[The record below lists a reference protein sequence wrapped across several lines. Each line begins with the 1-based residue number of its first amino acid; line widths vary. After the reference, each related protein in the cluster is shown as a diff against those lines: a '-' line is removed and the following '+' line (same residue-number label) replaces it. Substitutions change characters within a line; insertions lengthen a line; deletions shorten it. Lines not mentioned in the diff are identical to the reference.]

1 MGSFFE
7 NAKRIGQPD
16 YLPTNDDIL
25 RARVTT
31 TGIIE
36 TRFDMGNLSIQYFG
50 PPSRPLSL
58 LVFAC
63 VFFSD
68 EGN

>member
-1 MGSFFE
+1 MRSFFE
-7 NAKRIGQPD
+7 NVKRIGLPD

-36 TRFDMGNLSIQYFG
+36 TRFDMGNLSIQSF
-50 PPSRPLSL
+50 PPIFL

-63 VFFSD
+63 VFFAD